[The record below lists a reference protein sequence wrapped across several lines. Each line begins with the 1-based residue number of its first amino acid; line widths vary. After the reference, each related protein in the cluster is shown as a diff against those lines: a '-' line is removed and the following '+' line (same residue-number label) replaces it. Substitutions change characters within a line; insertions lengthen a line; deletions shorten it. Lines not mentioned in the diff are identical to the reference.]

1 MSKEDTQ
8 TGGLCF
14 LAKKA
19 EANTP
24 QLIGFLLVV
33 LDAPQRQPLRCG
45 GWSAGGL
52 FLVDTGCWDP
62 AEEEEGPL
70 VMCPCGCSFAV
81 VVLLVKRVT
90 TSLFWLSSSSSILR
104 PAAQQKVLS
113 LCAPAVGVVL
123 QLYCWWSDVTTSL
136 FWLAAC
142 SHFPFPSGVDMCTSR
157 LAPP

>member
-52 FLVDTGCWDP
+52 FLVDTG
-62 AEEEEGPL
+62 
-70 VMCPCGCSFAV
+70 
-81 VVLLVKRVT
+81 T
-90 TSLFWLSSSSSILR
+90 QQ
-104 PAAQQKVLS
+104 QQKRS
-113 LCAPAVGVVL
+113 
-123 QLYCWWSDVTTSL
+123 
-136 FWLAAC
+136 
-142 SHFPFPSGVDMCTSR
+142 SR
-157 LAPP
+157 YVPLWV

>member
-45 GWSAGGL
+45 G
-52 FLVDTGCWDP
+52 CWWPLPRRYWEDP
-62 AEEEEGPL
+62 AAEEEGPL

-90 TSLFWLSSSSSILR
+90 TSVFWLSSSSSILR

-113 LCAPAVGVVL
+113 LYVPLLWV
-123 QLYCWWSDVTTSL
+123 
-136 FWLAAC
+136 
-142 SHFPFPSGVDMCTSR
+142 
-157 LAPP
+157 